1 MKTLS
6 SRQRPSATAMRRSP
20 RATVLTMAI
29 AATAYLT
36 APTPS
41 SAMMINYTFDHG
53 TSACFSCTT
62 GGPIVDIS
70 GSFTIDTGAVP
81 GPFPAVNIM
90 LTPDFVFNTNLPATL
105 TEGNGGLQ
113 VFDADNG
120 SGGTVDAQISFK
132 QPLAETHDDLETFLL
147 TVADPIPINPPFKE
161 FADSVTGGVTPTPA
175 PEPTSLTLL
184 GGAIGLF
191 FLRRRR
197 ILSRTSS
204 APSRSW
210 IAAE

>member
-6 SRQRPSATAMRRSP
+6 SRQRPSVTAMRRSP

-41 SAMMINYTFDHG
+41 SAMKINYTFDHG

-70 GSFTIDTGAVP
+70 GSFTIDTGAVS

-90 LTPDFVFNTNLPATL
+90 LTPDFVFNTNLPAAL

-132 QPLAETHDDLETFLL
+132 QPLAETHDDLETFQL
-147 TVADPIPINPPFKE
+147 TVCEPDP
-161 FADSVTGGVTPTPA
+161 DQPA
-175 PEPTSLTLL
+175 V
-184 GGAIGLF
+184 
-191 FLRRRR
+191 
-197 ILSRTSS
+197 
-204 APSRSW
+204 
-210 IAAE
+210 